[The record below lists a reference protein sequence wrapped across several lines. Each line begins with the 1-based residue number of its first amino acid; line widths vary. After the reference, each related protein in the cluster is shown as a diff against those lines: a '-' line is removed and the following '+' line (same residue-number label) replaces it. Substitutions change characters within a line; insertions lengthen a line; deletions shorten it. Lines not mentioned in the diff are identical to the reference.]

1 MSSPEHEDREAA
13 AAVARLADA
22 LREDIPV
29 RAEWRDDVLRE
40 LESLPAHGRAASP
53 RDRGN
58 WTRRRWTLSPIA
70 AAAAA
75 LCFVAIGAG
84 AAAILLDRGEPAIPV
99 SESQG
104 DRAGASGT
112 VAGAQRAGSAAEAAG
127 ATTVRFVIVAPNASR
142 VSLVGDFNGWDATAM
157 PMHRVNE
164 GDAWARDV
172 VLESGRHVYAFI
184 VDGAFHVDPSA
195 PRAAEDDFGIP
206 SSALVV
212 RNVRQ

>member
-1 MSSPEHEDREAA
+1 MAA
-13 AAVARLADA
+13 
-22 LREDIPV
+22 
-29 RAEWRDDVLRE
+29 
-40 LESLPAHGRAASP
+40 
-53 RDRGN
+53 
-58 WTRRRWTLSPIA
+58 T
-70 AAAAA
+70 AAA

-84 AAAILLDRGEPAIPV
+84 AATILLERGGPDVRVP
-99 SESQG
+99 ESQG
-104 DRAGASGT
+104 DRPGAT
-112 VAGAQRAGSAAEAAG
+112 ETAAGAQHAGSATDAPG

-157 PMHRVNE
+157 PMQRVND

-184 VDGAFHVDPSA
+184 VDGAFQVDPSA